1 MGPKGENSFFEGI
14 RKVSQRQERVNQV
27 IKKKSDNMSEEW
39 IGEKVIGKN
48 LKDHID
54 ENGKSVLYCKP

>member
-1 MGPKGENSFFEGI
+1 M
-14 RKVSQRQERVNQV
+14 NQV

-39 IGEKVIGKN
+39 RGEKVIGKN
-48 LKDHID
+48 LKDPID

>member
-1 MGPKGENSFFEGI
+1 M
-14 RKVSQRQERVNQV
+14 NQV